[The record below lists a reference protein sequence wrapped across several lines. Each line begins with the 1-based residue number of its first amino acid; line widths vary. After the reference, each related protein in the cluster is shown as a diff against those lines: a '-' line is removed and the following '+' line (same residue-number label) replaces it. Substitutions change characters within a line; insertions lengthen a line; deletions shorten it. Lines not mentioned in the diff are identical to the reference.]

1 MADWLER
8 FVRRQDKAKDAAAR
22 ALTSIYKQAA
32 RELLGS
38 LLLEGDAPLDV
49 VRNGRILA
57 QVLPLLQRLDSRA
70 TTVLSTLLLD
80 AYAETRR
87 DVFRVALV
95 RAGDVPPPP
104 TPGIRISFET
114 IPEERV
120 REAARASLEYV
131 KGVCDDLRTKIRTQ
145 LGISYVRGESVRDLA
160 QRIAGTGLTPEGGHP
175 SFHTAEVRANV
186 IARTETA
193 RIHSVTT
200 EEAIAQIPGGMM
212 EWSALLEGAC
222 KLCRDLDG
230 QLAKPGELFV
240 GRRYPGKWM
249 VPRHPRCRCVIVPHI
264 PKADA
269 TRPA

>member
-1 MADWLER
+1 MADWHER
-8 FVRRQDKAKDAAAR
+8 FIRRQDRAKDAAAR
-22 ALTSIYKQAA
+22 TLTSIYRQAA

-49 VRNGRILA
+49 IRNGRILG
-57 QVLPLLQRLDSRA
+57 QVLPLLQRLDTRA
-70 TTVLSTLLLD
+70 TMTLSTLLLD
-80 AYAETRR
+80 AYAATRR
-87 DVFRVALV
+87 DLFRVALLQ
-95 RAGDVPPPP
+95 AGSVPPPP
-104 TPGIRISFET
+104 DVGIRISFET

-120 REAARASLEYV
+120 REAAKASLEYV
-131 KGVCDDLRTKIRTQ
+131 KGIGDDLRTKIRTQ
-145 LGISYVRGESVRDLA
+145 LGIAYVRGESVRDLA

-200 EEAIAQIPGGMM
+200 EEAIAQIPGGLM

-222 KLCRDLDG
+222 KFCRDLDG

-264 PKADA
+264 PKA
-269 TRPA
+269 TSPA

>member
-8 FVRRQDKAKDAAAR
+8 FVRRQDRAKDAAAR
-22 ALTSIYKQAA
+22 ALTSIYTQAA

-38 LLLEGDAPLDV
+38 LLLDGDAPLDV
-49 VRNGRILA
+49 IRNGRVLA
-57 QVLPLLQRLDSRA
+57 QVLPLLQRLDNRA
-70 TTVLSTLLLD
+70 TMALSTLLLD
-80 AYAETRR
+80 AYAGTRR
-87 DVFRVALV
+87 DIFRVALLQ
-95 RAGDVPPPP
+95 AGSVPPPP
-104 TPGIRISFET
+104 EAGIRISFET

-120 REAARASLEYV
+120 REAARASLAHV
-131 KGVCDDLRTKIRTQ
+131 KGIGEDLRTKIRAQ
-145 LGISYVRGESVRDLA
+145 IGISYVRGESVRDLA
-160 QRIAGTGLTPEGGHP
+160 KRIAGTGLTPDGGHP

-200 EEAIAQIPGGMM
+200 EEAIAQIPGGLM

-222 KLCRDLDG
+222 KFCRDLDG

-240 GRRYPGKWM
+240 GRRYPGMWM

-264 PKADA
+264 PKAG
-269 TRPA
+269 RP